1 MLLGN
6 GRSANIRVPI
16 KYPYR
21 VFSKNFLNFSKLCF
35 LRSLIAFLPKLLN
48 FNNNKRPAI
57 AAVAPTTDNKNGFY
71 CSSNEYAE
79 TTTIH
84 VGGVNTG
91 ITLNTNIRIN
101 TNGYVYSKNNVLKK
115 SYNNNSKYIL
125 FFIWFR
131 YFIFIYFIH

>member
-1 MLLGN
+1 M
-6 GRSANIRVPI
+6 
-16 KYPYR
+16 
-21 VFSKNFLNFSKLCF
+21 FSSIVDSFF
-35 LRSLIAFLPKLLN
+35 PKLLN

-57 AAVAPTTDNKNGFY
+57 AAVAPTIDNKKGLNF
-71 CSSNEYAE
+71 SSNEYAE

-91 ITLNTNIRIN
+91 ITLNANIKKN